1 MDTRNV
7 EHTSKMQKYIDVRI
21 SQLAE
26 EAEKCND
33 EWDKAWFNK
42 IIAELHWVSMAG
54 SDMKST
60 NCPLEEK
67 DL

>member
-1 MDTRNV
+1 M

-21 SQLAE
+21 SQLTE
-26 EAEKCND
+26 EAEKCHD

-42 IIAELHWVSMAG
+42 IIAELHWVSMMG
-54 SDMKST
+54 TELKVT

-67 DL
+67 KL

>member
-1 MDTRNV
+1 VPQSDR
-7 EHTSKMQKYIDVRI
+7 MQKYIDVRI
-21 SQLAE
+21 SQLTE

-54 SDMKST
+54 SDLKVT
-60 NCPLEEK
+60 NCPLGEVNE
-67 DL
+67 